1 MTTNYTQAFYDQQ
14 SAGSY
19 SSAKTVIET
28 LRALMPFAS
37 VCDVGCGAGT
47 WVKAA
52 LELGVPDAVGF
63 DGAYA
68 RSSLQIPEDRFIAH
82 HLREPLPVT
91 CRFDLAMSLEVA
103 EHLPRERSAS
113 FVEDLTKLAPAVLFS
128 AAVPCQGGTAHINE
142 QWQGFW
148 VAEFARRGYRVF
160 DVIRPR
166 VWDDPTVE
174 IWYRQNT
181 LVFLHEDH
189 PATDAVRAAVAA
201 VPAPVSMVHPG
212 MFPLG
217 FNMDNKPLLLR
228 FLYWSLARD
237 VKRRLGLAPS
247 SRHTS

>member
-1 MTTNYTQAFYDQQ
+1 MMTAYTRTFYDHQ

-19 SSAKTVIET
+19 ISAKTV
-28 LRALMPFAS
+28 LKALHAILPFAS

-47 WVKAA
+47 WVKAV
-52 LELGVPDAVGF
+52 LELGVPDVVGF

-68 RSSLQIPEDRFIAH
+68 RSWLQIPEDHFIAH
-82 HLREPLPVT
+82 DLREPLPVAR
-91 CRFDLAMSLEVA
+91 RFDLAMSLEVA
-103 EHLPRERSAS
+103 EHLPTKRSVS

-128 AAVPCQGGTAHINE
+128 AAVPGQGGTAHINE